1 MARPSIVPI
10 ALTVDDRTGY
20 TLWAPP
26 WEEDGEEWQ
35 AFLGT
40 SEGETA
46 SVHLFPT
53 PAALAAFC
61 RTSTDHDLADHPVWP
76 VVAGLGAEDLTPDDD
91 HRYDLD
97 GVYDIAAENPDRW
110 AVEELAAT
118 LDIVSRLAECLDT
131 AGVEDEDGATPAR
144 SADDDTDDADDDA
157 DAVADEDADEDLTD
171 DDETEFPALAELVAR
186 PEIGSLGLG
195 VEAFVGRSGEDAW
208 IGVGGALD
216 DLWEDVIEELSV
228 HLDWTGAGTTTLE
241 AYPSG
246 SDEDDADEDADAD
259 ADEDPAGR
267 TAVPVGA
274 PARGAEAT
282 VARGS
287 DGSGNRPAAG
297 STAAAP
303 EEAATAGVST
313 IRGGSRITATPAA
326 VAAAAEFWEAVGILP
341 VELVVPEGSGVTLRC
356 YVDDVARFLGRD
368 GEVYLFDTPA
378 DLARFCAGDEQH
390 DLTEIASWPEVADT
404 DTMPLPAEQDRYD
417 LTELSEV
424 LTEVADG
431 AAGLVGHRAFAQPV
445 EGVRDVAEYAGLTRV
460 DELLAPTEPLGRT
473 VARAEREPEAT
484 LRAEDAA
491 PLRAAWDEVVAQVS
505 GALVFRS

>member
-46 SVHLFPT
+46 TVHLFPT
-53 PAALAAFC
+53 TAALAAFC
-61 RTSTDHDLADHPVWP
+61 RTRTDHDLADHPVWP
-76 VVAGLGAEDLTPDDD
+76 VVVGLGAADLTPDDD

-118 LDIVSRLAECLDT
+118 IDIVSRLAECLDT
-131 AGVEDEDGATPAR
+131 AGDEDEEGATSAR
-144 SADDDTDDADDDA
+144 
-157 DAVADEDADEDLTD
+157 AVADDEDADEDEAGD
-171 DDETEFPALAELVAR
+171 EETEFPSLAELVAR

-195 VEAFVGRSGEDAW
+195 VDAFVGRSGEDAW

-216 DLWEDVIEELSV
+216 ELWEDVIEELSA
-228 HLDWTGAGTTTLE
+228 HLDWTGAGTTTLD
-241 AYPSG
+241 AYPSA
-246 SDEDDADEDADAD
+246 ADEDETDD
-259 ADEDPAGR
+259 EELTGGDSTDEDLADEDLADEDLADEAPAGR
-267 TAVPVGA
+267 GGGATA
-274 PARGAEAT
+274 ARGA
-282 VARGS
+282 
-287 DGSGNRPAAG
+287 DGSGDRPAAG
-297 STAAAP
+297 STASAP

-341 VELVVPEGSGVTLRC
+341 VELVVPEGAGVTLRC
-356 YVDDVARFLGRD
+356 YVEDVARFLGRD
-368 GEVYLFDTPA
+368 GEVFLFDTPA

-404 DTMPLPAEQDRYD
+404 DVMPLPAEQDRYD

-424 LTEVADG
+424 LAEVAGG
-431 AAGLVGHRAFAQPV
+431 AAGLVDHRVFAQPV

-460 DELLAPTEPLGRT
+460 DELLAPTAPLGRA
-473 VARAEREPEAT
+473 VARGEREPGAT
-484 LRAEDAA
+484 LRAEDAG
-491 PLRAAWDEVVAQVS
+491 PVRAAWDEVVAQVG
-505 GALVFRS
+505 GALVFRH